1 MNLAKPENAIVV
13 YEGTLHLPN
22 CGNVTGEFVFAS
34 QHRRKVSKLET
45 ALEKCVA
52 TFDDLQRVLRLLGR
66 PVLADACMVAAD
78 SSRDVLTSQQRESK

>member
-1 MNLAKPENAIVV
+1 MTTFTNPHGRIEELM
-13 YEGTLHLPN
+13 
-22 CGNVTGEFVFAS
+22 
-34 QHRRKVSKLET
+34 T

-78 SSRDVLTSQQRESK
+78 SSRDVLTSQQRNAEGK